1 MKIAVIGTG
10 NIGLNHIKTIC
21 SIKDAE
27 PIAVPIR
34 SNKVAQFRN
43 DGILSTPTLEDAI
56 AIGAEGAIIAT
67 DNKRHKSD
75 AINALKNNLDILVEK
90 PLGLNAIQAHEIYK
104 HGVQHKRQVYVG
116 CVLRFSESLLAFKK
130 NLNLVG
136 YIHSVNVQSK
146 S

>member
-43 DGILSTPTLEDAI
+43 DGILSTPTLEVF
-56 AIGAEGAIIAT
+56 
-67 DNKRHKSD
+67 
-75 AINALKNNLDILVEK
+75 L
-90 PLGLNAIQAHEIYK
+90 PY
-104 HGVQHKRQVYVG
+104 
-116 CVLRFSESLLAFKK
+116 LR
-130 NLNLVG
+130 
-136 YIHSVNVQSK
+136 
-146 S
+146 